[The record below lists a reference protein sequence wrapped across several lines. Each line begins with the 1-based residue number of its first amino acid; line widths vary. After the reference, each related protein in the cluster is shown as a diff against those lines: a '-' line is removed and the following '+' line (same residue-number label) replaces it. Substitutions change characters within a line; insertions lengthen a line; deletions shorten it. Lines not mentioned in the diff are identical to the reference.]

1 MKKLLFILLCVIV
14 GCAASSKQSS
24 PFKGEWKQE
33 TDEELNL
40 LKIDLYEKTVK
51 LPDESGTCFGYLQ
64 TENEFAADYWI
75 IDEVT
80 NITNDSANV
89 KIYSWR
95 YGNPEEKNDRVLL
108 YNSNEHTITV
118 KQEGYS
124 FTLSPTENSNN
135 NQ

>member
-14 GCAASSKQSS
+14 GCTASSKQSS

-89 KIYSWR
+89 KVYSWR
-95 YGNPEEKNDRVLL
+95 YGSPEEKNDRVLL

-135 NQ
+135 K

>member
-40 LKIDLYEKTVK
+40 LIIDLYEKTVK

-89 KIYSWR
+89 KVYSWR
-95 YGNPEEKNDRVLL
+95 YGSPEEKNDRVLL

-135 NQ
+135 K

>member
-89 KIYSWR
+89 KVYSWR
-95 YGNPEEKNDRVLL
+95 YGSPEEKNDRVLL

-135 NQ
+135 K